1 MGQPKNKRPG
11 NQARDVTVILGG
23 MKSTLSLSYKS
34 WLALRNPQVLV
45 LLAFAVLTIVS
56 HSATASVL
64 HAKRNAP
71 NLSDKDLSGGQVPL
85 GWPQSTH
92 KLYDWIDSLMDSY
105 TNKLSYKLN
114 GKSRLSKKA
123 EKAMT
128 GLVAFGDSYPRADRS
143 QIPLPYPRIG
153 KRTLLT
159 PAIPM
164 ARMGRNPMI
173 PQARFGRND
182 MNNPMIPMARLG
194 RGGPMI
200 PMARLGRGTPI
211 IPVAR
216 MGRSGS
222 FDNSLREDEGRNE
235 SMDAYDTFLDDYDGD
250 YVVQNGG
257 AF

>member
-1 MGQPKNKRPG
+1 
-11 NQARDVTVILGG
+11 